1 MAQASCFN
9 NGKKIG
15 LLQGAGTRFATW
27 FYAMHRLLRLKK
39 ALKATVH
46 GTAFDSAAK
55 NARVVLAVEDIED
68 DVFWRAIFCLL
79 RAVFPALKAL
89 QFCDSNHPAMDK
101 IYFLVHCADCALK
114 KSSSML
120 DDECLFGSSSR
131 SALTGCDEELKEIF
145 VKTNESYSDER

>member
-1 MAQASCFN
+1 M
-9 NGKKIG
+9 
-15 LLQGAGTRFATW
+15 
-27 FYAMHRLLRLKK
+27 
-39 ALKATVH
+39 
-46 GTAFDSAAK
+46 
-55 NARVVLAVEDIED
+55 VLAVEDIED

-89 QFCDSNHPAMDK
+89 RFCDSNHPAMDK

-131 SALTGCDEELKEIF
+131 SALTGCDEELEEVF
-145 VKTNESYSDER
+145 AETNESYSDER

>member
-46 GTAFDSAAK
+46 GAAFDSVAK
-55 NARVVLAVEDIED
+55 NAPVVLAVEDIED
-68 DVFWRAIFCLL
+68 DVF
-79 RAVFPALKAL
+79 
-89 QFCDSNHPAMDK
+89 
-101 IYFLVHCADCALK
+101 
-114 KSSSML
+114 
-120 DDECLFGSSSR
+120 
-131 SALTGCDEELKEIF
+131 
-145 VKTNESYSDER
+145 

>member
-46 GTAFDSAAK
+46 GAAFDSVAK
-55 NARVVLAVEDIED
+55 NAQVVLAVEDIEV

-79 RAVFPALKAL
+79 RVVLPALKAL
-89 QFCDSNHPAMDK
+89 RFCDSNHPAMDM
-101 IYFLVHCADCALK
+101 IYSLCIVLIV
-114 KSSSML
+114 L
-120 DDECLFGSSSR
+120 
-131 SALTGCDEELKEIF
+131 
-145 VKTNESYSDER
+145 